1 MSEHS
6 FITEIVNLIANHWNI
21 FKYVFI
27 ALSVKYIGEAI
38 FSSSKGI
45 LVIVMTI
52 RKVFWNK
59 EE

>member
-1 MSEHS
+1 MVEHS
-6 FITEIVNLIANHWNI
+6 FITDIVNLIVNHWDI

-27 ALSVKYIGEAI
+27 AISVKYIGEAI

-45 LVIVMTI
+45 LVIVMII
-52 RKVFWNK
+52 RKVFFNK